1 MKQIP
6 VLWLIIP
13 HLIALIILT
22 IILLRFY
29 VCYKKRQRLN
39 THLSVYINTVN
50 DIKKPLETL
59 YDPLNEISFNSKL
72 DDIQK
77 DKIRL
82 LLWKI
87 NTIQKS
93 LKSIDEIEQDEEW
106 KKNLKKINKD
116 CCGENNYE
124 AAENLDIDSIFNS
137 GLSKSDQQY
146 LEKVFGII
154 RENYQDT
161 EFNVD
166 ILSQKMGMSRSSF
179 YNRIKAISGQAP
191 ADFIRQYRMERAKEM
206 LKQNTYT
213 IAEVAYKCGFSDVKY
228 FRDVFKKKYHK
239 SPGQYSK
246 IG

>member
-22 IILLRFY
+22 VILLRFY

-116 CCGENNYE
+116 CFGENKYE

-137 GLSKSDQQY
+137 GLNKSDQQY

-191 ADFIRQYRMERAKEM
+191 ADFIRQYRMERAKEL
-206 LKQNTYT
+206 LKQENVT

-228 FRDVFKKKYHK
+228 FRDVFKKKYNK

-246 IG
+246 VG